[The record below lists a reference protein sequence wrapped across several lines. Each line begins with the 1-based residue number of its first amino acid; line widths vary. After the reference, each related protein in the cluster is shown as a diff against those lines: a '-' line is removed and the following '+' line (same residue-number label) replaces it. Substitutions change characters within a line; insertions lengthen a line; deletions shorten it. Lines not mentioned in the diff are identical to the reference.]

1 MAVDRQ
7 TSRRLWPSS
16 LLRAVL
22 AISLVAICFLAFTPL
37 QIAAVSSLNDK
48 LSHTLAFLYLAL
60 LCDFSWPEADW
71 NFTKA
76 LSLLGYGLFIEAV
89 QAFLPHRFF
98 SLLDLAA
105 DGLGLIIYSLM
116 LPGLMRF
123 SWIKGLRQKTAKA

>member
-1 MAVDRQ
+1 MTADQQ
-7 TSRRLWPSS
+7 TSRSQLPNT
-16 LLRAVL
+16 LVQGVL
-22 AISLVAICFLAFTPL
+22 AISLVAICFLAFTPQ

-60 LCDFSWPEADW
+60 LCDFSWPEAEW

-76 LSLLGYGLFIEAV
+76 LSLLGYGLFIETV

-105 DGLGLIIYSLM
+105 DGLGLMIYSMM
-116 LPGLMRF
+116 LPGLMRI
-123 SWIKGLRQKTAKA
+123 SWIKSLRQKTAKA

>member
-1 MAVDRQ
+1 MTADQ
-7 TSRRLWPSS
+7 QNSRSRLPST
-16 LLRAVL
+16 LLRGVL

-60 LCDFSWPEADW
+60 LCDFSWPETDW

-76 LSLLGYGLFIEAV
+76 LSLLGYGLFIETV

-105 DGLGLIIYSLM
+105 DGLGLMIYSLI
-116 LPGLMRF
+116 LPGLMRI
-123 SWIKGLRQKTAKA
+123 SWVNSLRQKTAKA

>member
-1 MAVDRQ
+1 MAVDQ
-7 TSRRLWPSS
+7 PASRSRLPTT
-16 LLRAVL
+16 LLRGVL

-116 LPGLMRF
+116 LPGLMRIAWVK
-123 SWIKGLRQKTAKA
+123 SLRQKTAKA